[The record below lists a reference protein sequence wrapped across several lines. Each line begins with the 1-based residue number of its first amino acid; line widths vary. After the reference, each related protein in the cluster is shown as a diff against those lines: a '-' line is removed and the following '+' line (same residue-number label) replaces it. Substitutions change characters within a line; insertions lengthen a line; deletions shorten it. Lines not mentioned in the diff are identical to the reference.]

1 MKPARAVLKANSEA
15 NQALVPA
22 VNGAAAKPSTNKH
35 TAKAMYNI
43 PSAINKPPSAAP
55 PIKYAPAPA
64 PAPAPEESKTTEAV
78 SSSTAS
84 TAAETTQNKNQTEA
98 SAPMVEE
105 EEKEPD
111 CE

>member
-1 MKPARAVLKANSEA
+1 MKFQQMNKFVIGLLASFLVFQLSACTDQEKPEIKPESSANSSRFSSNAE
-15 NQALVPA
+15 V
-22 VNGAAAKPSTNKH
+22 
-35 TAKAMYNI
+35 
-43 PSAINKPPSAAP
+43 
-55 PIKYAPAPA
+55 
-64 PAPAPEESKTTEAV
+64 APAPEESKTTEAV